1 MAGSL
6 QAIRHILVTALI
18 AITIPFA
25 LADLTTTID
34 PSSNW
39 GTWEGWGTSLAWW
52 AAAFGTRDDLANI
65 FFTTQTTTFNGV
77 SLPGLGFN
85 IARYNA
91 GASSWNDINGTRM
104 VVSPKMIP
112 SRQIEGFWLDWAST
126 SPSSSS
132 WNWSADS
139 AQRAM
144 LSKARARGANI
155 LELFSN
161 SPMWWMCK
169 NHNPSGSDDGSSD
182 NLQSW
187 NYQSHAVYMAT
198 VAKYFSDNWS
208 TKFSSV
214 DPFNEPSATWWNGKT
229 GTQEG
234 CHFDVSTQT
243 TVINHLRTE
252 LDSRGLSSTVISA
265 SDESYYD
272 QAASTLSNLGS
283 TALSKISRV
292 NVHGYQYG
300 SGRRD
305 SVRNLATQY
314 NKKLWQSEYGE
325 GDATGK
331 ELAAN
336 LLLDLRW
343 LKPTAWVYWQVL
355 DSGGWGL
362 VDADNDKKTVGQP
375 TQKYFVLTQFAR
387 HVKPGMRILD
397 AGCDYATAAYDAAS
411 KKLVIV
417 AVNWGNAQYLNFDL
431 SRLRTPGV
439 NGAMVKRWATQIG
452 ASSGKRYVSYSD
464 TTLSGTKFW
473 SYFEK
478 EMVQS
483 FEVEGVVL

>member
-1 MAGSL
+1 MARYLHAVS
-6 QAIRHILVTALI
+6 QILVTALTI
-18 AITIPFA
+18 IIPFA
-25 LADLTTTID
+25 FADLTTTID

-39 GTWEGWGTSLAWW
+39 GTWEGWGTSLTWW

-65 FFTTQTTTFNGV
+65 FFTSQTVTLNGV

-91 GASSWNDINGTRM
+91 GASSWNTINGTTKM

-112 SRQIEGFWLDWAST
+112 SRQIKGFWMDWAST

-132 WNWSADS
+132 WNWSADL

-144 LSKARARGANI
+144 LSIARARSANI

-169 NHNPSGSDDGSSD
+169 NHNPFSSDDGSFD

-198 VAKYFSDNWS
+198 VAKYFSDTWS

-214 DPFNEPSATWWNGKT
+214 DPFNEPTATWWNGKT

-234 CHFDVSTQT
+234 CHFDVSTQAA
-243 TVINHLRTE
+243 VLNHLRTE
-252 LDSRGLSSTVISA
+252 LDSRGLSATTTK
-265 SDESYYD
+265 
-272 QAASTLSNLGS
+272 QPNTLQNLGS
-283 TALSKISRV
+283 TALAKIACV

-305 SVRNLATQY
+305 SVRSLATQY

-325 GDATGK
+325 GDATGHD
-331 ELAAN
+331 LASN

-355 DSGGWGL
+355 NGGGWGL
-362 VDADNDKKTVGQP
+362 IDADNDKKT
-375 TQKYFVLTQFAR
+375 
-387 HVKPGMRILD
+387 I
-397 AGCDYATAAYDAAS
+397 AYDAAS

-417 AVNWGNAQYLNFDL
+417 AVNWGSAQYLNFDL
-431 SRLRTPGV
+431 AKFKTPGV
-439 NGAMVKRWATQIG
+439 DGAVVKRCATQIG
-452 ASSGKRYVSYSD
+452 GTSGKRYVASSD
-464 TTLSGTKFW
+464 TAISGTKFW

-478 EMVQS
+478 EMVQT
-483 FEVEGVVL
+483 FEVDGVVL